1 MTIPTP
7 ELSTMKQDISGLIV
21 DWGVA
26 CSIRRQGTTLN
37 TAGQISAARTSV
49 ATETLWI
56 QPVDSRAFRLGA
68 VIEPGLKDE
77 MYFEYWE
84 HFSGYAMQAGDQ
96 ILESGGVY
104 VYDVLAVQILQTHRH
119 GFIKQVKR
127 S

>member
-1 MTIPTP
+1 MTLPAP
-7 ELSTMKQDISGLIV
+7 ELGLMKQDVSGLIV
-21 DWGVA
+21 DWGVS

-37 TAGQISAARTSV
+37 TAGQLSAARASV

-56 QPVDSRAFRLGA
+56 QPVDSRAFRLGE
-68 VIEPGLKDE
+68 VIEAGLKDE

-96 ILESGGVY
+96 ILETGTSF
-104 VYDVLAVQILQTHRH
+104 VYDVLAVQILSTHRH
-119 GFIKQVKR
+119 GFLKQVKR

>member
-7 ELSTMKQDISGLIV
+7 ELAAMKLDISGLIQ

-26 CSIRRQGTTLN
+26 CSIRRQGVTLN
-37 TAGQISAARTSV
+37 TAGQVSAARTSA

-56 QPVDSRAFRLGA
+56 QPVDSQAFRLG
-68 VIEPGLKDE
+68 VVKEPGLTDE

-96 ILESGGVY
+96 VLESGGVY
-104 VYDVLAVQILQTHRH
+104 VYDVLAVQKLQTHRH
-119 GFIKQVKR
+119 GFLRQVKR